1 MRERIEGEHTEMLF
15 KAPQGREIDFGR
27 QLTSLANCAA
37 VLCVSLHVCAR
48 APVCVCVCTDVY
60 IACNAQRGTDQA
72 AQCYKHVI
80 TMQQQQ

>member
-27 QLTSLANCAA
+27 QLTSLANCA
-37 VLCVSLHVCAR
+37 VLCVSLHICVHVR
-48 APVCVCVCTDVY
+48 RCVCVCIDVY
-60 IACNAQRGTDQA
+60 IACNARRGTDQV

>member
-1 MRERIEGEHTEMLF
+1 MRERIEGKHTEMLF

-48 APVCVCVCTDVY
+48 APVCVCVCVLMYTLHAMHKEGLIRRLSVT
-60 IACNAQRGTDQA
+60 N
-72 AQCYKHVI
+72 
-80 TMQQQQ
+80 ML